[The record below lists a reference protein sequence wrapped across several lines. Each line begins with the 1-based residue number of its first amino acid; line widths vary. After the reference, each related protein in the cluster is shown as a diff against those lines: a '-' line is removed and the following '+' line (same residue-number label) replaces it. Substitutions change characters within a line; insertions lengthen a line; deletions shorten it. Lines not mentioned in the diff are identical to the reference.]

1 MRCIGEHLIY
11 FYNKLQK
18 ISFKISFACKIIF
31 GGKRFV
37 VFFQSNPF
45 GS

>member
-1 MRCIGEHLIY
+1 MQCIGEHLNI

-18 ISFKISFACKIIF
+18 ISFKISFACKI
-31 GGKRFV
+31 
-37 VFFQSNPF
+37 VFREKKLATLFKSNPF